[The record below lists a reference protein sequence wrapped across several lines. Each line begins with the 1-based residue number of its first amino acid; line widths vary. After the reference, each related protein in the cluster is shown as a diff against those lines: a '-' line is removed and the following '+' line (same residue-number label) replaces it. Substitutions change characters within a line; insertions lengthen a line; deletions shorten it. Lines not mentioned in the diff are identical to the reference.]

1 MRENDSSRRIAMS
14 DTLSA
19 AMIGGIA
26 GYLIARHS
34 REFEWILHALI
45 G

>member
-1 MRENDSSRRIAMS
+1 MS

-19 AMIGGIA
+19 AVLGALA
-26 GYLIARHS
+26 GYLLVRHCP
-34 REFEWILHALI
+34 EIEWILHTLL

>member
-1 MRENDSSRRIAMS
+1 MS

-26 GYLIARHS
+26 GYLIARS
-34 REFEWILHALI
+34 REIEWILHALI